1 MKRIS
6 CSSTAMV
13 FVALSGF
20 MEKVFHITEGT
31 FHRSEGSFLFIN
43 MVNEAQRFNRLEIGL

>member
-1 MKRIS
+1 
-6 CSSTAMV
+6 MV

-31 FHRSEGSFLFIN
+31 FHRAEGSFLFIN

>member
-1 MKRIS
+1 
-6 CSSTAMV
+6 MV

-20 MEKVFHITEGT
+20 MEKVFHKRKEPSIRRKVPSYSSICG
-31 FHRSEGSFLFIN
+31 ID